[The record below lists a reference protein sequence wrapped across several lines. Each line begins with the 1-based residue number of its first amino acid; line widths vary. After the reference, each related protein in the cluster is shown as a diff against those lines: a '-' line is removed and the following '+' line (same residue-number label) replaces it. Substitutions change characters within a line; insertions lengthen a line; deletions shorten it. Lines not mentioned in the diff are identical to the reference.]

1 MTKKMLEKQEEDPQ
15 QILIKVP
22 EVGIDEVG
30 RGAVFGP
37 VFSAVVILTE
47 KNRYILKKLGV
58 EDSKK
63 LTPKKRKLLL
73 PKILLLSSDYGI
85 GQSSAR
91 EIDKIGIRCATELS
105 MIRALKKLKE
115 KPSEIII
122 DGPLP
127 LRQWNG
133 IQKNIISGD
142 SKFISIASAS
152 IVAKVSRDNL
162 MERLEKIYSGY
173 LIFKNKG
180 YGTREHLS
188 IIKENGITNLHRK
201 SFLKN
206 QILSSSDQ
214 SKKSLTNCC

>member
-1 MTKKMLEKQEEDPQ
+1 MQEKKEEDLQ
-15 QILIKVP
+15 QVLNKEF

-30 RGAVFGP
+30 KGAVFGP
-37 VFSAVVILTE
+37 VFSAVVVLTK
-47 KNRYILKKLGV
+47 KNKFILKKFGV
-58 EDSKK
+58 TDSKK

-91 EIDKIGIRCATELS
+91 EIDKFGIRVATELS
-105 MIRALKKLKE
+105 MIRALKKLKQ

-122 DGPLP
+122 DGSLL
-127 LRQWNG
+127 LRKWNG
-133 IQKNIISGD
+133 NQKNIVSGD
-142 SKFISIASAS
+142 SKFTSIASAS

-162 MERLEKIYSGY
+162 MERLEKKYSGY

-188 IIKENGITNLHRK
+188 IIKKYGITNLHRK
-201 SFLKN
+201 SFLKK
-206 QILSSSDQ
+206 
-214 SKKSLTNCC
+214 SKLI

>member
-1 MTKKMLEKQEEDPQ
+1 MQEKKEEDLQ
-15 QILIKVP
+15 QTLNKVS

-30 RGAVFGP
+30 KGAVFGP
-37 VFSAVVILTE
+37 VFSAVIVLTKKNKSILN
-47 KNRYILKKLGV
+47 KFGV
-58 EDSKK
+58 TDSKK

-91 EIDKIGIRCATELS
+91 EIDKLGIRVATELS
-105 MIRALKKLKE
+105 MTRALKKLKE

-122 DGPLP
+122 DGPLL
-127 LRQWNG
+127 LRPWKG

-142 SKFISIASAS
+142 SKFTAVASAS

-162 MERLEKIYSGY
+162 MERLEKKYSGY

-180 YGTREHLS
+180 YGTKEHLS
-188 IIKENGITNLHRK
+188 IIKKIGITNLHRK
-201 SFLKN
+201 SFLK
-206 QILSSSDQ
+206 
-214 SKKSLTNCC
+214 KSNLI

>member
-1 MTKKMLEKQEEDPQ
+1 MSKTF
-15 QILIKVP
+15 

-30 RGAVFGP
+30 KGAVFGP
-37 VFSAVVILTE
+37 VFSAVLVLNK
-47 KNRYILKKLGV
+47 KNISTLKQLGV
-58 EDSKK
+58 MDSKK
-63 LTPKKRKLLL
+63 LTPKKRNLLM
-73 PKILLLSSDYGI
+73 PKILKLSSDYGI
-85 GQSSAR
+85 GQSSVR
-91 EIDKIGIRCATELS
+91 EIDKLGIRVATELS

-122 DGPLP
+122 DGPLL
-127 LRQWNG
+127 LRPWNG

-162 MERLEKIYSGY
+162 MERLEMKYPGY

-180 YGTREHLS
+180 YGTREHFS
-188 IIKENGITNLHRK
+188 IINDNGITSLHRT

-206 QILSSSDQ
+206 SNFI
-214 SKKSLTNCC
+214 